1 MLRKTEHRRRRG
13 QQRMTWLDSVIDL
26 MDMSLSKLWELV
38 MDRKAWHA
46 AVHGV
51 QRIRDDWETELNW
64 KGKPVRRW
72 VCTEDMS
79 ALSFHSWIFS
89 FLLADFCPCCGRW
102 WQQGQVMMFMESEEE
117 SSKSWGK
124 GGKKEWMCLLLEDGQ
139 IWPWSNWK
147 RISEGIKNNIL
158 QPVGQLL
165 IGFSFTPEPI
175 SLQDLDQFQMEPTDN
190 NGLTHP
196 EFQSSYQ
203 IPAPSI

>member
-1 MLRKTEHRRRRG
+1 MLRNTEDRRRRG

-89 FLLADFCPCCGRW
+89 FLPADFCPCCGRW

>member
-1 MLRKTEHRRRRG
+1 MLRNTEDRRRRG

-89 FLLADFCPCCGRW
+89 FLPADFCPCCGRW

-165 IGFSFTPEPI
+165 TGFSFTPEPI

>member
-1 MLRKTEHRRRRG
+1 MLQSMG
-13 QQRMTWLDSVIDL
+13 S
-26 MDMSLSKLWELV
+26 
-38 MDRKAWHA
+38 
-46 AVHGV
+46 

-89 FLLADFCPCCGRW
+89 FLPADFCPCCGRW

-203 IPAPSI
+203 IPAHQSNRGSLEFAARRPEFSS